1 MAECLSY
8 KTGGLEVGGVL
19 MPTCQAGCV
28 LVQTAC
34 SLVSVG
40 TRKHV
45 LGMAKKEPGR
55 QSSSLPRRAEVSDIP
70 GQVLILDV

>member
-28 LVQTAC
+28 LVQKVLAC
-34 SLVSVG
+34 PDGL
-40 TRKHV
+40 K
-45 LGMAKKEPGR
+45 
-55 QSSSLPRRAEVSDIP
+55 
-70 GQVLILDV
+70 